1 MARRGDCVPWNLT
14 ERVPFSVLMRA
25 GTGGW
30 FRKLAPSAAGAT
42 SHSGRPTTRQ
52 KLEKLR
58 EAGAE
63 AGATP
68 QKLGPPP
75 NPRGQEVG
83 ATPQSART
91 RSWGHPPI
99 RADNE
104 SPELGPPVSSSLT
117 GTAGKPKTEA
127 QNRSWGHPPIRADNE
142 SPELGPPVSSSLTG
156 TAVEPK
162 TVPPRFSPKQCHPSV
177 RRHHADLRC
186 HPAFRVPRWCH
197 PSVCPRQFA
206 ERSVP
211 PPNLGGGSGIVA
223 PGLSAQSCSRPP
235 ALVASGASPT
245 AADCARWR
253 P

>member
-1 MARRGDCVPWNLT
+1 MTSLDGKTTRLRAMESHRTCPIQRSDEGWHGRLVPK
-14 ERVPFSVLMRA
+14 A
-25 GTGGW
+25 GTFCSW
-30 FRKLAPSAAGAT
+30 CHQSFRAADDQT
-42 SHSGRPTTRQ
+42 
-52 KLEKLR
+52 
-58 EAGAE
+58 
-63 AGATP
+63 
-68 QKLGPPP
+68 
-75 NPRGQEVG
+75 EVG
-83 ATPQSART
+83 EIE
-91 RSWGHPPI
+91 RSWG
-99 RADNE
+99 
-104 SPELGPPVSSSLT
+104 
-117 GTAGKPKTEA
+117 
-127 QNRSWGHPPIRADNE
+127 RSWGHPPIRADNE

>member
-117 GTAGKPKTEA
+117 GTA
-127 QNRSWGHPPIRADNE
+127 
-142 SPELGPPVSSSLTG
+142 
-156 TAVEPK
+156 VEPK
-162 TVPPRFSPKQCHPSV
+162 TVPPFGSERCQDGATRHFQSQDGATRQFASGRDGRQAQNRSPKQCHPSV
-177 RRHHADLRC
+177 RSHAGWC
-186 HPAFRVPRWCH
+186 PPSPREAQAACQNWCH
-197 PSVCPRQFA
+197 PSARIGATRQFS
-206 ERSVP
+206 SVLRIEVGATP
-211 PPNLGGGSGIVA
+211 Q
-223 PGLSAQSCSRPP
+223 SARTRI
-235 ALVASGASPT
+235 A
-245 AADCARWR
+245 
-253 P
+253 

>member
-1 MARRGDCVPWNLT
+1 VPWNLT

-117 GTAGKPKTEA
+117 GTA
-127 QNRSWGHPPIRADNE
+127 
-142 SPELGPPVSSSLTG
+142 
-156 TAVEPK
+156 VEPK

-211 PPNLGGGSGIVA
+211 PPNLGGGSGVVA
-223 PGLSAQSCSRPP
+223 PGLSAQNCSRSP
-235 ALVASGASPT
+235 ALIDSNSSPN
-245 AADCARWR
+245 AEGCARW
-253 P
+253 

>member
-1 MARRGDCVPWNLT
+1 VPWNLT

-117 GTAGKPKTEA
+117 GTA
-127 QNRSWGHPPIRADNE
+127 
-142 SPELGPPVSSSLTG
+142 
-156 TAVEPK
+156 VEPK

-235 ALVASGASPT
+235 ALIDSNSSPN
-245 AADCARWR
+245 AEGCARW
-253 P
+253 

>member
-117 GTAGKPKTEA
+117 GTA
-127 QNRSWGHPPIRADNE
+127 
-142 SPELGPPVSSSLTG
+142 
-156 TAVEPK
+156 VEPK

-211 PPNLGGGSGIVA
+211 PPNLGGGSGVVA
-223 PGLSAQSCSRPP
+223 PGLSAQNCSRSP
-235 ALVASGASPT
+235 ALIDSNSSPN
-245 AADCARWR
+245 AEGCARW
-253 P
+253 

>member
-1 MARRGDCVPWNLT
+1 MESHRTCPIQRSDEGWHGRLVPK
-14 ERVPFSVLMRA
+14 A
-25 GTGGW
+25 GTFCSW
-30 FRKLAPSAAGAT
+30 CHQSFRAADDQTEVGEIER
-42 SHSGRPTTRQ
+42 SWGRSW
-52 KLEKLR
+52 
-58 EAGAE
+58 GH
-63 AGATP
+63 
-68 QKLGPPP
+68 PP
-75 NPRGQEVG
+75 EVG

-91 RSWGHPPI
+91 
-99 RADNE
+99 
-104 SPELGPPVSSSLT
+104 
-117 GTAGKPKTEA
+117 
-127 QNRSWGHPPIRADNE
+127 RSWGHPPIRADNE

>member
-91 RSWGHPPI
+91 
-99 RADNE
+99 
-104 SPELGPPVSSSLT
+104 
-117 GTAGKPKTEA
+117 
-127 QNRSWGHPPIRADNE
+127 RSWGHPPIRADNE

>member
-127 QNRSWGHPPIRADNE
+127 QNSATPQFGAMPVGAPPHPARHKQLARIGATRL
-142 SPELGPPVSSSLTG
+142 PELVPPVSS
-156 TAVEPK
+156 
-162 TVPPRFSPKQCHPSV
+162 
-177 RRHHADLRC
+177 
-186 HPAFRVPRWCH
+186 
-197 PSVCPRQFA
+197 RQFC
-206 ERSVP
+206 
-211 PPNLGGGSGIVA
+211 G
-223 PGLSAQSCSRPP
+223 
-235 ALVASGASPT
+235 
-245 AADCARWR
+245 
-253 P
+253 

>member
-1 MARRGDCVPWNLT
+1 MESHRTCPIQRSDEGWHGRLVPK
-14 ERVPFSVLMRA
+14 A
-25 GTGGW
+25 GTFCSW
-30 FRKLAPSAAGAT
+30 CHQSFRAADDQTEVGEIER
-42 SHSGRPTTRQ
+42 SWGRSW
-52 KLEKLR
+52 
-58 EAGAE
+58 GH
-63 AGATP
+63 
-68 QKLGPPP
+68 PP
-75 NPRGQEVG
+75 EVG